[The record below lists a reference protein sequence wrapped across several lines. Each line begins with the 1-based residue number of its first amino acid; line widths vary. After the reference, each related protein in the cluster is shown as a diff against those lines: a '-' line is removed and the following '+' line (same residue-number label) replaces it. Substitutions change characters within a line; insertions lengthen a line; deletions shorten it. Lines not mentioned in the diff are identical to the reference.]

1 MFGVSR
7 QFTAIFFAHFGWS
20 FDVNQLCDVPAYRGL
35 LLFALAAHDRDIFAL
50 VGVCGEFS
58 VW

>member
-1 MFGVSR
+1 MCLGNLLLYFLLILAGV
-7 QFTAIFFAHFGWS
+7 

-35 LLFALAAHDRDIFAL
+35 LLFALAAHDRDIVAL

-58 VW
+58 CW